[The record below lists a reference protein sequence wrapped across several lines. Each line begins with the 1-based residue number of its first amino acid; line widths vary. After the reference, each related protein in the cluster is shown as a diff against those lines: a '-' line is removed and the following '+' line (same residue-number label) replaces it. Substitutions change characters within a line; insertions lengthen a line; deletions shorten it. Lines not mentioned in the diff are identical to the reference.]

1 MEAPRTISSNA
12 APAGRR
18 NKSEIAGTTRPEL
31 HVIKGNRT
39 DESRVRRGFE
49 QLLTWTRTRRTPLLH
64 LVVAVAFLVVCLLGS
79 LTLRTQMVQNS
90 FEANQI
96 ETWKDKANHLV
107 AVFGGT
113 RLRKI
118 FDERVAKHVFA
129 TVVVVKYTEN
139 IQKSGLS
146 GA

>member
-64 LVVAVAFLVVCLLGS
+64 LVVAVVFLVVCLLGS
-79 LTLRTQMVQNS
+79 LTLRTHMVKTDIDTHPI
-90 FEANQI
+90 EAN
-96 ETWKDKANHLV
+96 LP
-107 AVFGGT
+107 
-113 RLRKI
+113 LR
-118 FDERVAKHVFA
+118 
-129 TVVVVKYTEN
+129 
-139 IQKSGLS
+139 S
-146 GA
+146 

>member
-64 LVVAVAFLVVCLLGS
+64 LVVAVVFLVVCLLGS

-96 ETWKDKANHLV
+96 ETNITSKT
-107 AVFGGT
+107 T
-113 RLRKI
+113 RPSSTSLKHPCRTRRSRWAWCRRKG
-118 FDERVAKHVFA
+118 H
-129 TVVVVKYTEN
+129 
-139 IQKSGLS
+139 
-146 GA
+146 